1 MDYRLVMFVSSQSS
15 DNLPIVI
22 RYIYCNLSVYIE
34 IEAILYNML
43 ARKIKSLLR

>member
-1 MDYRLVMFVSSQSS
+1 MDYRSVMFVSSQSN

-34 IEAILYNML
+34 IEAILYML
-43 ARKIKSLLR
+43 MKKIKSLLR